1 MSVGL
6 SQAFRAASRYMPRRS
21 LASSGIVLLLACSV
35 VSWEEYMDAG
45 YDALQGGRY
54 AESEEMFLVAAQL
67 AERFSLDDERRAT
80 TWNNLADLYRAQA
93 RYRDAEPWYRRAL
106 ESLVEILGPEHLRV
120 AGGLD
125 NLAGFYFDQGSYGEA
140 EPLYW
145 NAVRIV
151 EDTLGPAYPAI
162 ASSLAGLAAIYHQ
175 QDRYAE
181 AEPLY
186 RRVLT
191 IVEHTLDPEDIPL
204 AELLEDYATLLRQT
218 ERDAAAVEME
228 FRARAIRAALEQ
240 DN

>member
-67 AERFSLDDERRAT
+67 AERFSPDDDRRAT

-151 EDTLGPAYPAI
+151 EDTLWASRSGDRLKPRRPGGYLSPAGSVRRGGATVPA
-162 ASSLAGLAAIYHQ
+162 SPDH
-175 QDRYAE
+175 
-181 AEPLY
+181 
-186 RRVLT
+186 RRA
-191 IVEHTLDPEDIPL
+191 HS
-204 AELLEDYATLLRQT
+204 
-218 ERDAAAVEME
+218 
-228 FRARAIRAALEQ
+228 
-240 DN
+240 